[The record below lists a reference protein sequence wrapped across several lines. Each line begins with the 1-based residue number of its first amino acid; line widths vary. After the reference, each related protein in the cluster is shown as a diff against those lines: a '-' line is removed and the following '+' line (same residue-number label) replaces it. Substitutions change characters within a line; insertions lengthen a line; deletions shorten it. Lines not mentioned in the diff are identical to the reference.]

1 MPEPIHIRPAKPAD
15 SGALSLFAARVFPL
29 GCPAHTR
36 PADLEAFIATEL
48 SPQRFDEYISA
59 PCNRILIGDIA
70 GRIAGY
76 LMLVEASTHQ
86 LVKSPRTLEVRK
98 LYVDPLLHGQGVAEA
113 LMRTAATFFRGFDS
127 VWLSVYSE
135 NARAIAFYK
144 KWGFAIIGRQHFLVG
159 VDPQEDFIME
169 RKAQACEE

>member
-1 MPEPIHIRPAKPAD
+1 MPESIQIRSAKPVD
-15 SGALSLFAARVFPL
+15 SEPLSLFAARVFPL
-29 GCPAHTR
+29 GCPPHTR

-48 SPQRFDEYISA
+48 TPQRFADYISQ
-59 PCNRILIGDIA
+59 PCNRILIGEIA
-70 GRIAGY
+70 GRVVGY

-86 LVKSPRTLEVRK
+86 LVTSLRPLEVRK
-98 LYVDPLLHGQGVAEA
+98 LYVDPQLHGQGVAEA
-113 LMRTAATFFRGFDS
+113 LMRTAVTFFRGFDS

-169 RKAQACEE
+169 RKAQACEG